1 MKVQDN
7 LNANERMSGMLRRA
21 TRQSAK
27 MSLLM
32 RVEENSWETLQMS
45 VMLMMARREAQ
56 APETRLSGG

>member
-45 VMLMMARREAQ
+45 VMLMMARRDAQ
-56 APETRLSGG
+56 VPETRLTGG